1 MMMRYHFG
9 LGVGHT
15 YLHYEPSDS
24 IGVSNIEESED
35 DNDGDNMDFHPP
47 FNSSANPQ
55 PIRRRRRYQDIASTA
70 SSGKEPRRIRHR
82 FFAHMPPRKARIRQS
97 PEDPCVVGS

>member
-1 MMMRYHFG
+1 MMRYHFG

-55 PIRRRRRYQDIASTA
+55 PRSESD
-70 SSGKEPRRIRHR
+70 SGSEW
-82 FFAHMPPRKARIRQS
+82 S
-97 PEDPCVVGS
+97 EELGEELGDDDELGEDPYQSDDEEFLALNEMYGLY

>member
-24 IGVSNIEESED
+24 IGASNIEEFED

-55 PIRRRRRYQDIASTA
+55 PRSESD
-70 SSGKEPRRIRHR
+70 SGSEW
-82 FFAHMPPRKARIRQS
+82 S
-97 PEDPCVVGS
+97 EELEELGDDDELEEDPYQSDDEEFLALNEMYGLY

>member
-1 MMMRYHFG
+1 MMRYHFG

-35 DNDGDNMDFHPP
+35 DNSDGDNMDLHPP

-55 PIRRRRRYQDIASTA
+55 PRSESD
-70 SSGKEPRRIRHR
+70 SGSEW
-82 FFAHMPPRKARIRQS
+82 S
-97 PEDPCVVGS
+97 EELGEELGDDDELGEDPYQSDDEEFLALNEMYGLY